1 MNIIVP
7 IKQVPETDMKPKI
20 AGDNRS
26 LELGSVKMIINPF
39 DEFAVEEALSL
50 RDNSGDG
57 DVTVITFGDDES
69 VQALRHGL
77 AMGANQAIRIK
88 DEGAEGS
95 DSRGIA
101 ALLAEA
107 LKEREFDLIICGKM
121 AVGGDNNQVPQ
132 MLATRL
138 NLPMLPTVDKL
149 EIADGKARGYR
160 SIEGKTEVFEIT
172 LPAVISVDK
181 GLNEPRY
188 PKLKGIMA
196 AKRAKIEELSAS
208 ELGVDSSILGEDGSQ
223 FELLSIE
230 LPPERGEGKIIE
242 VGDEPDAAVDQ
253 LVQWLKNEAK
263 VI

>member
-7 IKQVPETDMKPKI
+7 VKQVPETDMKPRI
-20 AGDNRS
+20 AGDSKS
-26 LELGSVKMIINPF
+26 LELANVKMIMNPF
-39 DEFAVEEALSL
+39 DEFAVEEALTL
-50 RDNSGDG
+50 RDSSGDG
-57 DVTVITFGDDES
+57 EVTVITFGDDES
-69 VQALRHGL
+69 VQALRTGL
-77 AMGANQAIRIK
+77 AMGANNAVRIK
-88 DEGAEGS
+88 DDGAEGS
-95 DSRGIA
+95 DSRA
-101 ALLAEA
+101 VASLLAEA
-107 LKEREFDLIICGKM
+107 VKERSYDLIICGKL

-138 NLPMLPTVDKL
+138 GIPMLPTVDKL
-149 EIADGKARGYR
+149 EIADGKAKGYR
-160 SIEGKTEVFEIT
+160 QIEGKTEVYEVS

-196 AKRAKIEELSAS
+196 AKRAKIEEIAAGDLS
-208 ELGVDSSILGEDGSQ
+208 VDSAILGEDGSQ

-253 LVQWLKNEAK
+253 LIDWLKNEAK